1 MTQRWGWVT
10 TCWKMTSHC
19 VETILQEIQSFQPP
33 VDQRKQCHCTFYCAT
48 FFLSWLLILSFP
60 ALYVL
65 PASAIKGVHGGGWD
79 VPGGRDPGDQS
90 DQGPQAAPH
99 APISRVDGSHP
110 YYPAAPL
117 NPALATEPNPS
128 CWRHSGKRPWYDLPT
143 FAERLLTE
151 LDFFFFRNGNHAI
164 VYI

>member
-1 MTQRWGWVT
+1 MLEDDFPL
-10 TCWKMTSHC
+10 CWDNFTRNS
-19 VETILQEIQSFQPP
+19 ILSAS
-33 VDQRKQCHCTFYCAT
+33 CTPEKTMPLYLLLCY